1 MPVCVDPGG
10 IDVAL
15 NNIMNAPRNFL
26 FRACPARQVV
36 IIMLLVLTGGIF
48 YAFMLGDTIRY
59 PDEEEY
65 LRIVQSLKTSGMYSR
80 DGQNPT
86 AFRPPGYP
94 FYLSIIPGKN
104 QMVAYRIANVF
115 AFCGCLWLLFA
126 IVRREGGATAAI
138 IAVFIAVC
146 YPLNIYV
153 TGTLFPQ
160 SLISFLFLLGLFLY
174 FRPAGLHPVRAV
186 ATGLVFGM
194 LLLTAPA
201 FICVIAILCVTAFFE
216 RKRHHGIAAVL
227 LLVTTLFVITPW
239 QIRNYLTF
247 HRNFFISTNGGF
259 NLLLGNSEHT
269 RPNTGSNI
277 DFSKYEEISS
287 TLDEAERNNYHT
299 REALKYMR
307 QNPGRTVTMYVR
319 KFLNYFDCRN
329 ELKMK
334 SEQRDVRT
342 LLVFL
347 AYATIMIF
355 VLVRV
360 LQARRF
366 PLTRFEHY
374 AVWLYVLNGA
384 FAALFVTRIRF
395 RIPFDYLMFSLA
407 AIQFSMWLTR
417 HAVDRESAILDRSVE

>member
-1 MPVCVDPGG
+1 MRRSISVSFNHLRRPECIPETGKIQRLSGPRDIPSTCPLYPAKTRWLHIELRTFSHSAGAFGCCSPSCVARGG
-10 IDVAL
+10 R
-15 NNIMNAPRNFL
+15 PQRSS
-26 FRACPARQVV
+26 Q
-36 IIMLLVLTGGIF
+36 
-48 YAFMLGDTIRY
+48 
-59 PDEEEY
+59 
-65 LRIVQSLKTSGMYSR
+65 YS
-80 DGQNPT
+80 
-86 AFRPPGYP
+86 
-94 FYLSIIPGKN
+94 
-104 QMVAYRIANVF
+104 
-115 AFCGCLWLLFA
+115 
-126 IVRREGGATAAI
+126 
-138 IAVFIAVC
+138 
-146 YPLNIYV
+146 
-153 TGTLFPQ
+153 FPQ
-160 SLISFLFLLGLFLY
+160 SLISFFFLLGLFLY

-227 LLVTTLFVITPW
+227 LLVTTLVVITPW

-277 DFSKYEEISS
+277 DFSKYEEISR

-417 HAVDRESAILDRSVE
+417 HAVDRESAILDRSAE